1 MVASYPEK
9 RFFVGNLIKI
19 DNNNNTIIPENLQT
33 KITNLES
40 ERKTIV
46 AVFIEYKLACH
57 DIGLD
62 CGYIIED
69 KTEEDIV
76 KSAEQHIWEI
86 HAIKPEEITSEM
98 RARITQNIRNS

>member
-1 MVASYPEK
+1 VVASYPEK
-9 RFFVGNLIKI
+9 RIFVGNLIKI

-57 DIGLD
+57 DS
-62 CGYIIED
+62 CVFFVYYYIPSTNNHFILLSSP
-69 KTEEDIV
+69 I
-76 KSAEQHIWEI
+76 ICI
-86 HAIKPEEITSEM
+86 
-98 RARITQNIRNS
+98 IRKGNETISLP

>member
-1 MVASYPEK
+1 MIAVYFLFIICPSTNNHFILLSSPILCIIRK
-9 RFFVGNLIKI
+9 GNE
-19 DNNNNTIIPENLQT
+19 TISL
-33 KITNLES
+33 
-40 ERKTIV
+40 
-46 AVFIEYKLACH
+46 H

-86 HAIKPEEITSEM
+86 HAIKPEEITSE
-98 RARITQNIRNS
+98 